1 VTRVSEGSQR
11 GCGTKDAEDFLLPWK
26 LSAHLRMG
34 FFLHEFIVQ
43 MTGFTTKGYNA
54 LN

>member
-34 FFLHEFIVQ
+34 FFLHEFIAQDDDFRV
-43 MTGFTTKGYNA
+43 KP
-54 LN
+54 L